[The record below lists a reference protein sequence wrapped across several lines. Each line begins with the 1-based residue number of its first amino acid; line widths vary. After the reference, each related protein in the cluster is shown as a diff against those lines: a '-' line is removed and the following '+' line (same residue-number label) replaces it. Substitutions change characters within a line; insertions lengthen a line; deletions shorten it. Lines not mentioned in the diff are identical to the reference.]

1 MPLILSLPLTLVPL
15 LVYNLLAFAVLG
27 DTGGDPWL
35 APVLTME
42 LVSGARFTL
51 VTGDLMILT
60 GLVMLF
66 FELLKATR
74 TGTTALMDHILSTLI
89 FIAYLV
95 EFLTLREAASS
106 VFFILMCVTLVDVI
120 AGFSITI
127 TGARRDF
134 GTHNGDHMH

>member
-1 MPLILSLPLTLVPL
+1 MPLIVSIPLTVAPL
-15 LVYNLLAFAVLG
+15 LVYNILAFSLLG
-27 DTGGDPWL
+27 DAGGDPWQ
-35 APVLTME
+35 APVLTLE

-51 VTGDLMILT
+51 VIGDLMIIA
-60 GLVMLF
+60 GLALLF
-66 FELLKATR
+66 VELLKATR
-74 TGTTALMDHILSTLI
+74 TGVVALTDHILSTLV

-95 EFLTLREAASS
+95 EFLTVREAATS

-134 GTHNGDHMH
+134 GVSNSDHLR